1 MTRYLNEEL
10 YCELRLRFSLKFR
23 AQKNRTVGIKRARER
38 NIRRWQKNAKRLV
51 TRFYFPVYKMADL
64 SFASSSGLETHTIPL
79 KERWYFWLCILI
91 TLIITCSFCQR
102 MLFSTMFK
110 MKREEFSDN
119 EDFGVRSAEQL
130 VSACLD
136 GFVQFRFRSIFDLQ
150 SCLFVDV

>member
-38 NIRRWQKNAKRLV
+38 NIRSLQKNAKRLV

-79 KERWYFWLCILI
+79 KER
-91 TLIITCSFCQR
+91 
-102 MLFSTMFK
+102 
-110 MKREEFSDN
+110 
-119 EDFGVRSAEQL
+119 
-130 VSACLD
+130 
-136 GFVQFRFRSIFDLQ
+136 
-150 SCLFVDV
+150 

>member
-38 NIRRWQKNAKRLV
+38 NIRRLQKNAKRLV

-79 KERWYFWLCILI
+79 KER
-91 TLIITCSFCQR
+91 
-102 MLFSTMFK
+102 
-110 MKREEFSDN
+110 
-119 EDFGVRSAEQL
+119 
-130 VSACLD
+130 
-136 GFVQFRFRSIFDLQ
+136 
-150 SCLFVDV
+150 